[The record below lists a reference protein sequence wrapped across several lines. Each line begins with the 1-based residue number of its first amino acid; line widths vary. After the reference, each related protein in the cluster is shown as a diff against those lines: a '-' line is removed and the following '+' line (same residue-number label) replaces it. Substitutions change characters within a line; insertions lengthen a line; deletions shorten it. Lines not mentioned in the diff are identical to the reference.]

1 MLLHLPVGLSS
12 HQTAQRRLSGAHSDR
27 SQSHRQ
33 WLAVTAPAG
42 RAHAVERVEAT
53 CRREPRCCQ
62 TKQVPK
68 KGVEGRRREAR
79 RRPKKVASVWLFGP
93 VSALRNFSDS
103 LLERRI
109 TIRPPLSTTPY
120 VPSEEDVAELRA
132 RCAYPRPRGADPER
146 TPICIWVSSTGFR
159 QPGLLCAFRRRLVTV
174 HVSPV
179 SPSLTKEGNAAC
191 ARQVCRKVTTRETR
205 DQRRISTWYQNLRVL
220 SAQSS
225 GRSPE
230 G

>member
-79 RRPKKVASVWLFGP
+79 RTSKKLRFISRGKK
-93 VSALRNFSDS
+93 ALAHPSPLPLTAAQLTGAQAPAGE
-103 LLERRI
+103 LLGYRSPAR
-109 TIRPPLSTTPY
+109 S
-120 VPSEEDVAELRA
+120 RA
-132 RCAYPRPRGADPER
+132 AFAPR
-146 TPICIWVSSTGFR
+146 
-159 QPGLLCAFRRRLVTV
+159 L
-174 HVSPV
+174 
-179 SPSLTKEGNAAC
+179 
-191 ARQVCRKVTTRETR
+191 
-205 DQRRISTWYQNLRVL
+205 
-220 SAQSS
+220 S
-225 GRSPE
+225 GRSCWPLTASAPARQISSVKRTQSTRC